1 MADTKNGL
9 IAGLMGVLVVVII
22 VATVAI
28 PVVDDYVDN
37 RTVQRDQDSNVLIGT
52 YSELTLKD
60 NITLDPAN
68 KTVDGVAVPARVQFG
83 VWTDAG
89 YAILMA
95 DEQLVVG
102 VYSNNEIT
110 ETLITKNLPTVTI
123 QSGVVTVN
131 SESTQVFTFT
141 KGYVSD
147 PDGKLKSIYQP
158 NGGGT
163 ITIDKDTVFTF
174 VSPRVESSTGQ
185 KIWTNPFAFKATV
198 EWVKDTQK
206 FNLNVIDGSEVGVT
220 QVSTSDPIDSIS
232 EDEFG
237 FVISSDDFGIY
248 ENIFS
253 GRGLY
258 LMDHVTYTAKDTSAT
273 PMSIIP
279 IILIIS
285 VVMGVI
291 GLFYSKRFY

>member
-37 RTVQRDQDSNVLIGT
+37 RTVQRDQDSNVPIGT

-68 KTVDGVAVPARVQFG
+68 RTVDGVAVPDRVQFG

-89 YAILMA
+89 YVALIYG
-95 DEQLVVG
+95 QLVVG

-110 ETLITKNLPTVTI
+110 ETLITKSLPTVTI

-174 VSPRVESSTGQ
+174 VSPRSESSTGQ

-198 EWVKDTQK
+198 EWVEDTQT

-220 QVSTSDPIDSIS
+220 QVSTSDPIESIS
-232 EDEFG
+232 EDESA
-237 FVISSDDFGIY
+237 FVISSNEFGT
-248 ENIFS
+248 NSSIFS